1 MTGLEDLKSEQIDE
15 VTEPNENQ
23 TPLKRSYDLMHE
35 NLDLDI
41 PKSVTF
47 EERQSLQNNLIQ
59 RDHFS
64 NDITI
69 MIDQT
74 IPVNIFTDVSPTSM
88 SNYSKKKFMTSPK
101 QQKKRVNPMSPSKP
115 VYRYNTKKNSVQPV
129 RYVGT

>member
-1 MTGLEDLKSEQIDE
+1 MGLEDLKSEQIDE

-23 TPLKRSYDLMHE
+23 TPLKSSYASMHE

-59 RDHFS
+59 RNNFS

-74 IPVNIFTDVSPTSM
+74 IPVNIFTDVSPTSI
-88 SNYSKKKFMTSPK
+88 SNFSKKKFSTTTPK
-101 QQKKRVNPMSPSKP
+101 QQKKRMNPMSPNKP
-115 VYRYNTKKNSVQPV
+115 V
-129 RYVGT
+129 